1 MAEDAVAYDK
11 AELRAV
17 IRAFKIM
24 DEESIAAA
32 KTQSSAL
39 ADYLQK
45 KIQSK
50 AHQIRSAKVA
60 GKIADGSR
68 VSKSSKI
75 GEISFGFAGQKFSG
89 GGTTQQLWGGSEFG
103 SNKYKQFPVWSGR
116 EGRGSRGWFIYPT
129 LRAEQPYL
137 VREWENGFDQILKEW
152 DR

>member
-17 IRAFKIM
+17 IRAFKVM

-103 SNKYKQFPVWSGR
+103 SNKYKQFSSVVR
-116 EGRGSRGWFIYPT
+116 SRRSRFT
-129 LRAEQPYL
+129 RLVYL
-137 VREWENGFDQILKEW
+137 SNLARRTTIFGARVGKWL
-152 DR
+152 

>member
-1 MAEDAVAYDK
+1 MAEGAVAYDK

-17 IRAFKIM
+17 IRAFKVM
-24 DEESIAAA
+24 DEDSIAAA

-45 KIQSK
+45 KIQSQ
-50 AHQIRSAKVA
+50 ARQIRSNKVA
-60 GKIADGSR
+60 TRIADGST

-75 GEISFGFAGQKFSG
+75 GEISFGFARQKYSG

-129 LRAEQPYL
+129 LRSAQPEIIK
-137 VREWENGFDQILKEW
+137 RWEESFSKIVKEFD
-152 DR
+152 